1 MLTSGSESFDAVL
14 KKTID
19 EAAAVAGIS
28 DSTLDRAMK
37 AVGVELKRFGQREA
51 GSTGRVAGTGPR
63 RTGRPLLML
72 LTPLTPLSPLT
83 GVRSSRRPRGC
94 SV

>member
-1 MLTSGSESFDAVL
+1 VLTSGSESFDALL

-28 DSTLDRAMK
+28 DSTLDRVMK

-72 LTPLTPLSPLT
+72 LTPLTPLT